1 MRGAIILSAS
11 GHVEAMPIFDQLPPE
26 VRAAIAGAD
35 FAYDPRFV
43 AGRISRG
50 VRPSKIIAE
59 IATFDR
65 RPQPWW

>member
-1 MRGAIILSAS
+1 MARCTILEPAPATISLP
-11 GHVEAMPIFDQLPPE
+11 VFDGLPPA

-35 FAYDPRFV
+35 FAYDPRIV
-43 AGRISRG
+43 ASRLERG
-50 VRPSKIIAE
+50 VRPDRIVAE